1 MIEKREEI
9 DLAAYGFDGRFAA
22 LAGEYDPLVAGRILS
37 QEKGIYRVISG
48 MGEQLAEVSGK
59 FRYRVEAVSE
69 YPAVGDFVML
79 DTNDMGRAVIH
90 HVLPRK
96 SVFVRKAAGTAK
108 LEQVV
113 AANID
118 TVFCCMSLNL
128 DFNLR
133 RLERYL
139 STGWDSGAIPVVV
152 LTKADL
158 CEDISEKVR
167 EVEQAAAGVDI
178 LVTSALAGE
187 GYEKILP
194 YIKKGQTVALLGSS
208 GVGKSTLINALLG
221 EYHMSTNGLRD
232 DDKGRHTTTH
242 RELLLLKNGGIVIDT
257 PGMRELGMWDVAEG
271 VDRAFSDIEEI
282 AAGCRFADCRHNGEP
297 GCAVRAAIDCGELD
311 EARLKSYQKLRTEAD
326 YAAGKTNYLSQK
338 EKKFK
343 TISKINKSSR
353 GRH

>member
-22 LAGEYDPLVAGRILS
+22 LAGEYDSLVAGRILS
-37 QEKGIYRVISG
+37 QEKGLYRVISG

-108 LEQVV
+108 SEQVV

-139 STGWDSGAIPVVV
+139 STGWDSGPFRWWCSS
-152 LTKADL
+152 KA
-158 CEDISEKVR
+158 
-167 EVEQAAAGVDI
+167 
-178 LVTSALAGE
+178 
-187 GYEKILP
+187 
-194 YIKKGQTVALLGSS
+194 GS
-208 GVGKSTLINALLG
+208 V
-221 EYHMSTNGLRD
+221 
-232 DDKGRHTTTH
+232 
-242 RELLLLKNGGIVIDT
+242 
-257 PGMRELGMWDVAEG
+257 
-271 VDRAFSDIEEI
+271 
-282 AAGCRFADCRHNGEP
+282 
-297 GCAVRAAIDCGELD
+297 
-311 EARLKSYQKLRTEAD
+311 
-326 YAAGKTNYLSQK
+326 
-338 EKKFK
+338 
-343 TISKINKSSR
+343 
-353 GRH
+353 